1 MLVNESCVTEAV
13 WSELFNRVHRFPTAS
28 KHQPL
33 HVPPLGSSQ
42 RHNAGFGEHVQ
53 RHWVD
58 SLQIIKFDAP
68 VFKLIYIYPFKAY
81 GTIKDNKF
89 TPDLP
94 NFIFSILLE
103 KLLLKLKISLKVKFQ
118 TRLIIYLLVYQNK
131 ASFAITA
138 CFTNL
143 QDFN

>member
-89 TPDLP
+89 TPNLP
-94 NFIFSILLE
+94 NLNFLYFIRKTFV
-103 KLLLKLKISLKVKFQ
+103 KVKGKISNQINNLPFGLSEQSLFRHHRLLHKP
-118 TRLIIYLLVYQNK
+118 TR
-131 ASFAITA
+131 F
-138 CFTNL
+138 
-143 QDFN
+143 